1 MTRRSVH
8 VALVLARW
16 MRLVLLSLAVWLGL
30 SALCPVSASTL
41 QALEDEA
48 LSDVAGQDG
57 LAFNLRGFQMNGP
70 MTLTYTSPDADNP
83 SMWMGNFW
91 LSRSDDPD
99 ATFSDPYRLYVYS
112 RLGMSYVIQLSNPQ
126 NANGMLKWQFAAD
139 FVVKANGSTFDGGAF
154 ILRDLTYYGGG
165 LSITTPADPHVQG
178 VAFGVAMR
186 VDIGNLIIRPQG
198 RDDITLADSATVPSQ
213 LNLAGI
219 HLSDADDFTKPWV
232 IADVTHQPGIF
243 NAITDPDGT
252 SYLHMGI
259 DWSSS
264 PNGAPKGRLVID
276 DISFKSTDSA
286 GDASTMSL
294 GASRINTIQIQYLDV
309 KFR

>member
-1 MTRRSVH
+1 MMRRSAFAM
-8 VALVLARW
+8 ALFCLTLFTWGSVGA
-16 MRLVLLSLAVWLGL
+16 A
-30 SALCPVSASTL
+30 TL
-41 QALEDEA
+41 QALEDDA

-112 RLGMSYVIQLSNPQ
+112 RLGMSDVIELSNPQ

-139 FVVKANGSTFDGGAF
+139 FGVKANGTSFEGGAY

-178 VAFGVAMR
+178 IAFGLATR
-186 VDIGNLIIRPQG
+186 VDIGNLILRPQG
-198 RDDITLADSATVPSQ
+198 RDDITVADSATVPNQ
-213 LNLAGI
+213 LNLTGI

-243 NAITDPDGT
+243 NAITEDGM
-252 SYLHMGI
+252 SYLHLGI
-259 DWSSS
+259 DWSNS
-264 PNGAPKGRLVID
+264 PNGAPKGRLKID
-276 DISFKSTDSA
+276 DITFKSTDIA
-286 GDASTMSL
+286 GNVNYMSL
-294 GASRINTIQIQYLDV
+294 GSSHINAIQIQYLDV